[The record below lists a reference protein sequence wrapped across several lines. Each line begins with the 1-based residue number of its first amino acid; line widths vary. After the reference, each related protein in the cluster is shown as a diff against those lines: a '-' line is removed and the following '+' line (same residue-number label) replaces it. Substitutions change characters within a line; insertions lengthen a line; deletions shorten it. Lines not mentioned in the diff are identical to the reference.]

1 MSNRMN
7 RSVLAV
13 VILAL
18 CLSACTPAPSPVLP
32 SQTVVPSATVT
43 PTIIPSATQTTLPR
57 LTATPRRTYYPTI
70 TLAPTSTTTPYPLSI
85 NVTDLHTTGKLLISD
100 LGGERYLVIDMATG
114 EITQTSSPLNCLFP
128 IFDNTQLICR
138 GSGSLY
144 LYDLAT
150 RSKHDLPNTHAD
162 RLYFWPWTLN
172 SRFLVYGHW
181 SNVNGHRVDIN
192 SYDLVTEQELLLA
205 PDVPD
210 DSEYYISSDGR
221 HVVTLMDNRIIDI
234 MSNPVAD
241 LTPGGYEDLTYN
253 PYSLIWSPAGNL
265 LYIGATDLAS
275 DAGPIVNYHF
285 IANVDTG
292 IVQRISISTD
302 IRQTGL
308 LGAYWS
314 PDATRIALSDLPE
327 LCILYVDEL
336 LGECTEDIQE
346 PGSSM
351 GSIAWSPDSRYIAFS
366 ASGTIY
372 LYATETREYSSLIEN
387 IHLSMFFWK

>member
-1 MSNRMN
+1 
-7 RSVLAV
+7 
-13 VILAL
+13 
-18 CLSACTPAPSPVLP
+18 
-32 SQTVVPSATVT
+32 
-43 PTIIPSATQTTLPR
+43 
-57 LTATPRRTYYPTI
+57 
-70 TLAPTSTTTPYPLSI
+70 
-85 NVTDLHTTGKLLISD
+85 
-100 LGGERYLVIDMATG
+100 MATG
-114 EITQTSSPLNCLFP
+114 EITQTSSPLSCLFP

-150 RSKHDLPNTHAD
+150 RSKQDLPNTHAD

-181 SNVNGHRVDIN
+181 SNVNGHWVDIY

-205 PDVPD
+205 LDMPD
-210 DSEYYISSDGR
+210 DGEYYMSSDGR
-221 HVVTLMDNRIIDI
+221 HVVTLIDNRIIDI

-241 LTPGGYEDLTYN
+241 LTPVGYEDLIYN
-253 PYSLIWSPAGNL
+253 PISLVWSPVSNL

-275 DAGPIVNYHF
+275 DTGPIVNYHF

-292 IVQRISISTD
+292 IIQRISISTD
-302 IRQTGL
+302 IRPTGM
-308 LGAYWS
+308 LGAYWL

-336 LGECTEDIQE
+336 IGECTDDIQ
-346 PGSSM
+346 GSGNSVS
-351 GSIAWSPDSRYIAFS
+351 SIAWSPDSRYIAFS
-366 ASGTIY
+366 VYGTIY
-372 LYATETREYSSLIEN
+372 LYDTETQEYSSLIKN